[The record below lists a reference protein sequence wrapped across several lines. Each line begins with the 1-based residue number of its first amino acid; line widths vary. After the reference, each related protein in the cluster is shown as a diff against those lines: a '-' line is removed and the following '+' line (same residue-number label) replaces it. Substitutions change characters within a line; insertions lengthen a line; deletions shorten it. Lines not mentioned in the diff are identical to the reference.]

1 MTRSVKAALTVIL
14 VVLTACLA
22 LVWVGTHTLPGNPVT
37 GGGATSTNTVVGGG
51 MEVIASNASVLI
63 LASHDNVSA
72 VEALQQRFSKASIVW
87 LNTLSK
93 NSSINLG
100 VDALIITL
108 GNNATLSNP
117 KVTLIAK
124 KFLSE
129 GKTLVIIN
137 NAKPVSKAT
146 LLHFLREAGV
156 EGVTFDNVKSAIYEK
171 NLDGKKDYIYVFSL
185 MLSEGK
191 YPSMYVL
198 SAEEGARIS
207 TDYVYNY
214 VAKSVAGS
222 LN

>member
-1 MTRSVKAALTVIL
+1 M
-14 VVLTACLA
+14 
-22 LVWVGTHTLPGNPVT
+22 
-37 GGGATSTNTVVGGG
+37 
-51 MEVIASNASVLI
+51 
-63 LASHDNVSA
+63 SA

-137 NAKPVSKAT
+137 NTKPVSKAT
-146 LLHFLREAGV
+146 LLHLLREASV

-171 NLDGKKDYIYVFSL
+171 NLDDKKEYIYVFSL

-214 VAKSVAGS
+214 VVKAVAGS